1 MLKGE
6 ARGRWTLLRRLP
18 TQEKK
23 YLLEVSWGIKA
34 INTTVAVT
42 DNKQENRQLDNV
54 ASWLGS

>member
-34 INTTVAVT
+34 ISTTVAVT
-42 DNKQENRQLDNV
+42 HNKQREQTIR
-54 ASWLGS
+54 

>member
-18 TQEKK
+18 THEKK

-34 INTTVAVT
+34 INTTMAVT
-42 DNKQENRQLDNV
+42 DDKQWEQLNNV